1 METAEK
7 KRVLIIEDEA
17 HIADGIRL
25 NLSLQGHEAKVCADG
40 IDGLGQWRS
49 WKPDLIILDIMLPMI
64 DGFSIL
70 KTIREKDEKIPI
82 LILSARGDTKDKVKG
97 LRYGVDDYLSKPFD
111 LEEFL
116 LRVERLLRKK
126 AWYGPEKKGKESKT
140 KAFDGNEYAFGGNRI
155 DFITFKACCA
165 AGEIILTEQEIVLLK
180 LFIANAGKP
189 LSREMLL
196 NSGWG
201 YAKDTTTRT
210 VDNFIVRFRKYF
222 EKNPKKPI
230 YFLSRRSVGYVFDP
244 ENSLESAGHKGE
256 DIT

>member
-1 METAEK
+1 METVEK
-7 KRVLIIEDEA
+7 KRILVIEDEA

-25 NLSLQGHEAKVCADG
+25 NLSILGYQVKIAADG
-40 IDGLGQWRS
+40 IEGLEQWRS

-70 KTIREKDEKIPI
+70 KTIRQEDEKIPV
-82 LILSARGDTKDKVKG
+82 LILSAKGETKDKVKG
-97 LRYGVDDYLSKPFD
+97 LQYGVDDYLSKPFD

-116 LRVERLLRKK
+116 LRVERLIKK
-126 AWYGPEKKGKESKT
+126 KTWYENEKKQKNPEIFEG
-140 KAFDGNEYAFGGNRI
+140 DQYDFGDNHI
-155 DFITFKACCA
+155 DFITFKAQCT

-180 LFIANAGKP
+180 LFIANKGKP

-201 YAKDTTTRT
+201 YSKDTTTRT

-222 EKNPKKPI
+222 EKNPKKPT
-230 YFLSRRSVGYVFDP
+230 YFISRRSVGYIFEHD
-244 ENSLESAGHKGE
+244 
-256 DIT
+256 

>member
-1 METAEK
+1 METVEK
-7 KRVLIIEDEA
+7 KSILVIEDEA

-25 NLSLQGHEAKVCADG
+25 NLSIQGYQVKIAADG
-40 IDGLGQWRS
+40 IEGLEQWRS

-70 KTIREKDEKIPI
+70 KTIRQEDEKIPV

-116 LRVERLLRKK
+116 LRVKRLIQKKTWYEDDKKDRK
-126 AWYGPEKKGKESKT
+126 PEYKMFEG
-140 KAFDGNEYAFGGNRI
+140 DIYDFGDNHI
-155 DFITFKACCA
+155 DFVTFKARCA
-165 AGEIILTEQEIVLLK
+165 AGEIILTDQEIVLLK
-180 LFIANAGKP
+180 LFIENKGKP

-196 NSGWG
+196 TAGWG
-201 YAKDTTTRT
+201 YSRDTSTRT

-222 EKNPKKPI
+222 EKKPKKPV
-230 YFLSRRSVGYVFDP
+230 YFISRRSVGYVFDP
-244 ENSLESAGHKGE
+244 ETRDN
-256 DIT
+256 T

>member
-1 METAEK
+1 MEAAEK

-25 NLSLQGHEAKVCADG
+25 NLSLQGYEAKVCADG

-70 KTIREKDEKIPI
+70 KTIREEDEKIPI

-116 LRVERLLRKK
+116 LRVEGLLRKK
-126 AWYGPEKKGKESKT
+126 NWYDSEKKEKASRT
-140 KAFDGNEYAFGGNRI
+140 KIFDGNQYAFGGNRI

-165 AGEIILTEQEIVLLK
+165 AGDIILTEQEAVLLK

-222 EKNPKKPI
+222 EKNPKKPV
-230 YFLSRRSVGYVFDP
+230 YFISRRSVGYVFDP
-244 ENSLESAGHKGE
+244 ENSSGSAGHKG
-256 DIT
+256 

>member
-1 METAEK
+1 MEAIEK
-7 KRVLIIEDEA
+7 KRILVIEDEV

-25 NLSLQGHEAKVCADG
+25 NLSIQGYQVKIAV
-40 IDGLGQWRS
+40 DGLEGLEQWRS

-70 KTIREKDEKIPI
+70 KTIRQSDEKIPV

-116 LRVERLLRKK
+116 LRVERLIKK
-126 AWYGPEKKGKESKT
+126 KTWYEDGEKDKNLKSKI
-140 KAFDGNEYAFGGNRI
+140 FEGDHYDFGNNHI
-155 DFITFKACCA
+155 DFVTFKARCA
-165 AGEIILTEQEIVLLK
+165 VGEIILTDQEIVLLK
-180 LFIANAGKP
+180 LFIANKGKP

-196 NSGWG
+196 TTGWG
-201 YAKDTTTRT
+201 YSRDTSTRT

-230 YFLSRRSVGYVFDP
+230 YFISRRSVGYVFD
-244 ENSLESAGHKGE
+244 H
-256 DIT
+256 D